1 MRRTNRGFTLIEI
14 VFVVLIG
21 GILIAVSLASIRN
34 VTARFSARSARDT
47 FLTLH
52 ARARVRAV
60 ERGVPA
66 ILFMDFA
73 NDSASVT
80 QESTLL
86 ETIHFRSE
94 FNVDFTGPG
103 GALTLCMGAR
113 GIADRGCT
121 DFSTRQTIRFQF
133 NDEVVEV
140 RMLPLG
146 QVLY

>member
-1 MRRTNRGFTLIEI
+1 MRRTNRGFTIIEI
-14 VFVVLIG
+14 LFVVLIG

-80 QESTLL
+80 QGSTLL

-103 GALTLCMGAR
+103 AALILCMGAR
-113 GIADRGCT
+113 GIADSACT
-121 DFSTRQTIRFQF
+121 NFNTPQTIQFQF
-133 NDEVVEV
+133 NDEVVGV
-140 RMLPLG
+140 QMLPLG